1 MDGMLPDFQLVEA
14 VKSGSRENVD
24 LAISRGATLDARDLG
39 GNSLLRLAEKCHQN
53 DIARYLIQLG
63 ASVHVVVSRNGRSLL
78 HLATNKQNFGFATVL
93 VEAGLS
99 PNVEDF
105 RGLTPL
111 HIATKNCHQYFVRY
125 LLEHGADPN
134 RVACSGDT
142 PLHLAARAGN
152 IQIIQELIRKGALSQ
167 QNNKHRTPFQ
177 EALKFNR
184 FDAADLLRYVPD
196 LTSEAKSTISPDNAD
211 MPKSAEWA
219 AESKGR
225 RFSAQVRQSSD
236 SDNSRSR

>member
-1 MDGMLPDFQLVEA
+1 MLPEFQLVEA
-14 VKSGSRENVD
+14 VKSGSKENVD
-24 LAISRGATLDARDLG
+24 LAISRGATLDARDSG
-39 GNSLLRLAEKCHQN
+39 GDSLLRLAEKCHKN

-63 ASVHVVVSRNGRSLL
+63 ANVHVVDGRHGSTLL
-78 HLATNKQNFGFATVL
+78 HIAANKENFGFATVL
-93 VEAGLS
+93 VDAGLS

-111 HIATKNCHQYFVRY
+111 HIAIKNCHEYLVRY

-134 RVACSGDT
+134 RVTRNGDS

-152 IQIIQELIRKGALSQ
+152 IPIIQALIRKGALAQ

-184 FDAADLLRYVPD
+184 FEAADLLRNLPE
-196 LTSEAKSTISPDNAD
+196 LTSEAKSTISPDQAD
-211 MPKSAEWA
+211 MQKSAEWA
-219 AESKGR
+219 AESNGK
-225 RFSAQVRQSSD
+225 RFSAYVRQSQD
-236 SDNSRSR
+236 SGHSRSR